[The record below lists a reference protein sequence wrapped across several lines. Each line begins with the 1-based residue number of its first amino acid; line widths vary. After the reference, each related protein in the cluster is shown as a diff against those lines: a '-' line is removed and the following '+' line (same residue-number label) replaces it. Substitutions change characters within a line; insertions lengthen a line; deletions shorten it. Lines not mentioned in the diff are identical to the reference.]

1 MEFLYYTDIQRILS
15 QSQIHILHNSNIKK
29 NTEICKKFQEI
40 NKNNWIMENIVV
52 LNEQQFEDIIYR
64 TVSRC
69 LAEKNIGNL
78 LDSPIEEGYYDR
90 SEVCGEL
97 HISYPTLWRIEKS
110 GLLRSQKVGRK
121 NLYSKQEVNDLI
133 KSGKLAE
140 YKPSKK

>member
-1 MEFLYYTDIQRILS
+1 
-15 QSQIHILHNSNIKK
+15 
-29 NTEICKKFQEI
+29 
-40 NKNNWIMENIVV
+40 MENIVV

-78 LDSPIEEGYYDR
+78 EDSPVEEGYYDR
-90 SEVCGEL
+90 SEVSG
-97 HISYPTLWRIEKS
+97 WRIEKA
-110 GLLRSQKVGRK
+110 GLLRKQKVGRK

-133 KSGKLAE
+133 KSGKLSE